1 MYFSKAF
8 IPTLK
13 ETPSDLDNISAKYMV
28 RAGMIRKLSSGLFEI
43 LPLGLKTLM
52 NVIDV
57 IREEMN
63 SIDGQEVKLPLILPK
78 ELWIETGR
86 WNVYGKELFRLKDR
100 KNAEFC
106 LAPTAEEA
114 ITDLTRSFIKSYK
127 QLPIMLYQFGI
138 KFRDE
143 IRPRFGVMRAREFL
157 MKDAYSF
164 HTSEADLEI
173 YYKKVYEAYE
183 RICKRCGFKYRVVEA
198 ASGAI
203 GGKFSHEFMVLADTG
218 EEEIAWCNCGYG
230 ANSEKAECLD
240 MVYEKS
246 NEIKQDMQVIDTPNV
261 GTIEDVSKFLNSSV
275 QKFIK
280 TIIYIADKKPIAVLV
295 RGDFEINEIKLQSLI
310 GCEELE
316 LASQEIVEEV
326 TGAKV
331 GFAGPINLRK
341 QVKIYADY
349 SVINVVN
356 GIVGANKTDAHIKN
370 VNYNKDYIANV
381 IADLRKVIHGDI
393 CPRCKKE
400 KLQFSRGIEIGH
412 VFKLGTKYSKS
423 MKATFLDA
431 SGKENFMVMG
441 CYGIGVTRILA
452 ATIEQS
458 YDENGIIWPVAIAPF
473 KVSIIPVDFKDK
485 KTKYVAEKIY
495 KQLKDLRIDVLLDDR
510 DDRVGIKF
518 KDADL
523 IGIPFRITI
532 SKKTLVDDVVEF
544 KERKD
549 DRSLV
554 KLIKIENIVSTIV
567 EELKKVQPHL

>member
-13 ETPSDLDNISAKYMV
+13 EAPSDLDNISAKLMV
-28 RAGMIRKLSSGLFEI
+28 RSGMIRKLGSGLFEM
-43 LPLGLKTLM
+43 LPLGLKTLN
-52 NVIDV
+52 NVIKI
-57 IREEMN
+57 IREEMDF
-63 SIDGQEVKLPLILPK
+63 IDGQEVKLPLILPK

-114 ITDLTRSFIKSYK
+114 ITDLTRSFIKSYR

-143 IRPRFGVMRAREFL
+143 IRPRFGIMRAREFL

-164 HTSEADLEI
+164 HATESDLEA
-173 YYKKVYEAYE
+173 YYKRVYEAYE
-183 RICKRCGFKYRVVEA
+183 KICKRCGFKYRVVEA

-203 GGKFSHEFMVLADTG
+203 GGNFSHEFMVLADTG

-240 MVYEKS
+240 TVYEKS
-246 NEIKQDMQVIDTPNV
+246 NEEQQDMQVIDTPNV
-261 GTIEDVSKFLNSSV
+261 GTIEDVSKFLNSSA

-280 TIIYIADKKPIAVLV
+280 TIIYVADKNPIAVLV
-295 RGDFEINEIKLQSLI
+295 RGDYEINEIKLQSLI
-310 GCEELE
+310 GGGELE
-316 LASQEIVEEV
+316 LANQEVVEEV

-331 GFAGPINLRK
+331 GFAGPINLKK

-356 GIVGANKTDAHIKN
+356 GVVGANKTDAHIKN
-370 VNYNKDYIANV
+370 VNYNKDYKADV
-381 IADLRKVIHGDI
+381 VADLRKVVHGDI
-393 CPRCKKE
+393 CPKCKKE

-412 VFKLGTKYSKS
+412 IFKLGTKYSKS
-423 MKATFLDA
+423 MKATYLDA
-431 SGKENFMVMG
+431 GGKENLIIMG
-441 CYGIGVTRILA
+441 CYGIGVTRIIA

-458 YDENGIIWPVAIAPF
+458 YDENGIVWPVEIAPF
-473 KVSIIPVDFKDK
+473 KISIVPVDFKDD
-485 KTKYVAEKIY
+485 KTKEVAETIY
-495 KQLKDLRIDVLLDDR
+495 KQLRDLKIEVLLDDR
-510 DDRVGIKF
+510 DERAGIKF

-532 SKKTLVDDVVEF
+532 SKKTLADGAVEF
-544 KERKD
+544 KNRKD
-549 DRSLV
+549 DKSGV
-554 KLIKIENIVSTIV
+554 KLIKIEDVVATV
-567 EELKKVQPHL
+567 VKELKIV

>member
-28 RAGMIRKLSSGLFEI
+28 RSGMIRKLGSGLFEI

-52 NVIDV
+52 NVINI

-114 ITDLTRSFIKSYK
+114 ITDLARSFIKSYK

-203 GGKFSHEFMVLADTG
+203 GGNFSHEFMVLADTG

-275 QKFIK
+275 QRFIK

-349 SVINVVN
+349 SVIKVVN

-370 VNYNKDYIANV
+370 VNYNKDYNADV
-381 IADLRKVIHGDI
+381 VADLRKVVHGDI

-423 MKATFLDA
+423 MKATYLDA

-473 KVSIIPVDFKDK
+473 KVSIIPVDFKDE
-485 KTKYVAEKIY
+485 KTKEVAEKIY

-532 SKKTLVDDVVEF
+532 SRKTLVDDVVEF
-544 KERKD
+544 KKRKD

-554 KLIKIENIVSTIV
+554 KLIKIENIVSKIV
-567 EELKKVQPHL
+567 EELKKEQSHL

>member
-28 RAGMIRKLSSGLFEI
+28 RSGMIKKIGSGLFEI

-52 NVIDV
+52 NVINV
-57 IREEMN
+57 IRDEMN

-114 ITDLTRSFIKSYK
+114 ITDLARSFIKSYK

-164 HTSEADLEI
+164 HTNEADLEI

-198 ASGAI
+198 AAGAI
-203 GGKFSHEFMVLADTG
+203 GGNFSHEFMVLADTG

-275 QKFIK
+275 QRFIK

-295 RGDFEINEIKLQSLI
+295 RGDFEINDIKLQSLI

-349 SVINVVN
+349 SVIKVVN

-370 VNYNKDYIANV
+370 VNYNKDYKADMV
-381 IADLRKVIHGDI
+381 ADLRKVVHGDI

-412 VFKLGTKYSKS
+412 IFKLGTKYSKS

-473 KVSIIPVDFKDK
+473 KVSIIPVDFKDE
-485 KTKYVAEKIY
+485 KTKEVAEKIY
-495 KQLKDLRIDVLLDDR
+495 KKLKDLRIDVLLDDR
-510 DDRVGIKF
+510 DERVGIKF

-523 IGIPFRITI
+523 IGIPFRITV
-532 SKKTLVDDVVEF
+532 SKKTLVDNVVEF

-554 KLIKIENIVSTIV
+554 KLIKIENIVSTIA
-567 EELKKVQPHL
+567 EEFKKVQSCL

>member
-28 RAGMIRKLSSGLFEI
+28 RSGMIRKLGSGLFEI

-52 NVIDV
+52 NVINI

-114 ITDLTRSFIKSYK
+114 ITDLARSFIKSYK

-164 HTSEADLEI
+164 HTNEADLEI

-203 GGKFSHEFMVLADTG
+203 GGNFSHEFMVLADTG

-275 QKFIK
+275 QRFIK

-370 VNYNKDYIANV
+370 VNYNKDYKADV
-381 IADLRKVIHGDI
+381 IADLRKVVHGDI

-412 VFKLGTKYSKS
+412 IFKLGTKYSKS
-423 MKATFLDA
+423 MKATYLDA

-473 KVSIIPVDFKDK
+473 KVSIIPVDFKDE
-485 KTKYVAEKIY
+485 KTKEVAEKIY

-510 DDRVGIKF
+510 DERVGIKF

-532 SKKTLVDDVVEF
+532 SRKTLVDDVVEF
-544 KERKD
+544 KKRKD

-554 KLIKIENIVSTIV
+554 KLIKIENIVSKIV
-567 EELKKVQPHL
+567 EELKKEQSHL

>member
-28 RAGMIRKLSSGLFEI
+28 RSGMIRKLGSGLFEI

-52 NVIDV
+52 NVINV

-114 ITDLTRSFIKSYK
+114 ITDLARSFIKSYK

-203 GGKFSHEFMVLADTG
+203 GGNFSHEFMVLADTG

-240 MVYEKS
+240 MVYKKS

-275 QKFIK
+275 QRFIK

-331 GFAGPINLRK
+331 GFAGPINLKK

-356 GIVGANKTDAHIKN
+356 GIVGANKTDTHIKN

-381 IADLRKVIHGDI
+381 VADLRKVVHGDI

-423 MKATFLDA
+423 MKATYLDA
-431 SGKENFMVMG
+431 SGKENFIVMG

-473 KVSIIPVDFKDK
+473 KVSIIPVDFKDE

-510 DDRVGIKF
+510 DERVGIKF

-532 SKKTLVDDVVEF
+532 SRKTLVDDVVEL
-544 KERKD
+544 KKRKD

-567 EELKKVQPHL
+567 EELKKVQSRL

>member
-28 RAGMIRKLSSGLFEI
+28 RSGMIRKLGSGLFEI

-52 NVIDV
+52 NVINV

-164 HTSEADLEI
+164 HTSEVDLEI

-203 GGKFSHEFMVLADTG
+203 GGNFSHEFMVLADTG

-275 QKFIK
+275 QRFIK

-331 GFAGPINLRK
+331 GFAGPINLKK

-356 GIVGANKTDAHIKN
+356 GIVGANKTDTHIKN
-370 VNYNKDYIANV
+370 VNYNKDYKADV
-381 IADLRKVIHGDI
+381 IADLRKVVHGDI

-423 MKATFLDA
+423 MKATYLDA

-473 KVSIIPVDFKDK
+473 KVSIIPVDFKDE

-510 DDRVGIKF
+510 DERVGIKF

-532 SKKTLVDDVVEF
+532 SRKTLVDDVVEL
-544 KERKD
+544 KKRKD

-567 EELKKVQPHL
+567 EELKKVQSRL